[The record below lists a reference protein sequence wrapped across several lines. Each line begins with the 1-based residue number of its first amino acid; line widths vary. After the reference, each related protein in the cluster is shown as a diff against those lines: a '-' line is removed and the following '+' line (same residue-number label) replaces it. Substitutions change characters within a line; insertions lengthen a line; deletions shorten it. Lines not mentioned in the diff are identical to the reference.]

1 MQRFITG
8 ALLIIISIVLIIWS
22 KWAMACFIIPAGI
35 LGILEFYK
43 LAEGKG
49 ISPSIP
55 NGIFSI
61 VVLYLSA
68 LLFDQK
74 YIVFVLSS
82 LVLLTMF
89 IFVLRKDSHV
99 SAILDASVTILGY
112 IYVGWFFS
120 MILNIRDVSGTVTI
134 TACKLTIDQGAAMVF
149 LLLFTTCFTDIGSF
163 CFGKLFGKTKLCPD
177 ISPNKT
183 VEGAIGGIFT
193 GIVIAFAVGRLLSLS
208 LIDSLYFGLIITV
221 VAQMGDLWESVL
233 KRDVEVKDSGEAV
246 PGHGGVLDR
255 IDSLLLST
263 PVACMLF
270 KFFIGF

>member
-8 ALLIIISIVLIIWS
+8 TLLIIISIILIVWS
-22 KWAMACFIIPAGI
+22 KWAMACFIIPVGI
-35 LGILEFYK
+35 MGVLEFYK

-49 ISPSIP
+49 ISPSVP
-55 NGIFSI
+55 NGVFS
-61 VVLYLSA
+61 VVILYLSS
-68 LLFDQK
+68 LLFNQK
-74 YIVFVLSS
+74 YTIFVLSF
-82 LVLLTMF
+82 LIIFTMF
-89 IFVLRKDSHV
+89 IFILRKDNHV

-134 TACKLTIDQGAAMVF
+134 TACKITMDQGAAMVF

-183 VEGAIGGIFT
+183 VEGAIGGILT
-193 GIVIAFAVGRLLSLS
+193 GIVIAFVVGRLLSLS
-208 LIDSLYFGLIITV
+208 LLDSLYFGLVITV

-255 IDSLLLST
+255 LDSILLST

>member
-8 ALLIIISIVLIIWS
+8 ALLIIISIVLIILS

-35 LGILEFYK
+35 VGILEFYK

-49 ISPSIP
+49 ISPSIS
-55 NGIFSI
+55 NGIFS
-61 VVLYLSA
+61 VVILYLSA
-68 LLFDQK
+68 LFFSR
-74 YIVFVLSS
+74 YMIFVLLS

-89 IFVLRKDSHV
+89 VFVLRKDNHV
-99 SAILDASVTILGY
+99 SSILDASVTILGY
-112 IYVGWFFS
+112 IYIGWFFS
-120 MILNIRDVSGTVTI
+120 LLFNIRDVVGTVTI

-193 GIVIAFAVGRLLSLS
+193 GIVITFIVGRLLSLS
-208 LIDSLYFGLIITV
+208 LLDSLYFGLIITV

-233 KRDVEVKDSGEAV
+233 KRDVEVKDSGEAL

-263 PVACMLF
+263 PVAYMLF

>member
-8 ALLIIISIVLIIWS
+8 TLLIIVSIIVIVWS
-22 KWAMACFIIPAGI
+22 KWAMACCIIPVGI
-35 LGILEFYK
+35 VGILEFYK
-43 LAEGKG
+43 LAEEKG
-49 ISPSIP
+49 ISPSIS

-68 LLFDQK
+68 LLFNQK
-74 YIVFVLSS
+74 YIIFVLSS
-82 LVLLTMF
+82 LILLTMF
-89 IFVLRKDSHV
+89 VFVLRKDNHV
-99 SAILDASVTILGY
+99 SSILDASVTILGY

-193 GIVIAFAVGRLLSLS
+193 GIVITFIVGRLLSLS
-208 LIDSLYFGLIITV
+208 LLDSLYFGLIITV

-233 KRDVEVKDSGEAV
+233 KRDVEVKDSGEAL

-263 PVACMLF
+263 PVAYMLF

>member
-8 ALLIIISIVLIIWS
+8 ALLIIVSIILIVWS
-22 KWAMACFIIPAGI
+22 KWAMACFIIPVGI
-35 LGILEFYK
+35 IGILEFYK
-43 LAEGKG
+43 LAKGKG
-49 ISPSIP
+49 ISPSVP

-61 VVLYLSA
+61 IILYIST
-68 LLFDQK
+68 LLFNQK
-74 YIVFVLSS
+74 YTVFVLSS
-82 LVLLTMF
+82 LIIFTMF
-89 IFVLRKDSHV
+89 IFILRKDNHV

-120 MILNIRDVSGTVTI
+120 MIFSIRDVSGTVTI
-134 TACKLTIDQGAAMVF
+134 TACKITMDQGAAMVF

-163 CFGKLFGKTKLCPD
+163 CFGKLLGKTKLCPD

-193 GIVIAFAVGRLLSLS
+193 GIVIAFVVGRLLSLS
-208 LIDSLYFGLIITV
+208 LLDSLYFGLIITV

-255 IDSLLLST
+255 LDSLLLST